1 MYMTPVVEI
10 DGDKDILIVCIGI
23 STPPQKHHPLFIAKP
38 PLNRQTVQ
46 VPPFLGNPPLYIG
59 FSCTLLPPLKVW
71 FLSEPPK
78 ILKFYI
84 FYTILSFKGN

>member
-46 VPPFLGNPPLYIG
+46 VPPFLGNPPSILV
-59 FSCTLLPPLKVW
+59 FREPSLPP
-71 FLSEPPK
+71 
-78 ILKFYI
+78 
-84 FYTILSFKGN
+84 

>member
-46 VPPFLGNPPLYIG
+46 VPPFFRQSPPLYW
-59 FSCTLLPPLKVW
+59 FFVNPP
-71 FLSEPPK
+71 SPPK
-78 ILKFYI
+78 SQI
-84 FYTILSFKGN
+84 FK

>member
-59 FSCTLLPPLKVW
+59 FSWTLLPPPKSQIFKWAPQNIKV
-71 FLSEPPK
+71 LH
-78 ILKFYI
+78 LLYHLI
-84 FYTILSFKGN
+84 F